1 MDVKLRYELDLA
13 PESRWNILSS
23 TAAAKNA
30 LLYAQEAGD
39 FYAGKD
45 YYTTRQGA
53 ESYLIKLT
61 ISGCGE
67 LRYGGRCYPVP
78 PGHFFWID
86 CREEQSYRTAPD
98 ADGWHVVWVHFY
110 GANAKF
116 YYESFLRNNGAE
128 PVGTLPTDSPAY
140 SAMQALLELS
150 PSENGQ
156 MERDLRAAELLTRLL
171 TQCLLSAMD
180 HSQTSNLPQ
189 SVREICVYLMNH
201 YAQKHTLEELGV
213 RFNMSACHLQKQF
226 KRYVGQSPTDY
237 LICQRMLHEK
247 ELMRT
252 TRKPIGEIAAMVGV
266 TNLGYFTRQFKKQEG
281 LTPQEYRSLWPAYE
295 K

>member
-1 MDVKLRYELDLA
+1 MA
-13 PESRWNILSS
+13 
-23 TAAAKNA
+23 
-30 LLYAQEAGD
+30 
-39 FYAGKD
+39 
-45 YYTTRQGA
+45 
-53 ESYLIKLT
+53 
-61 ISGCGE
+61 
-67 LRYGGRCYPVP
+67 
-78 PGHFFWID
+78 
-86 CREEQSYRTAPD
+86 
-98 ADGWHVVWVHFY
+98 
-110 GANAKF
+110 
-116 YYESFLRNNGAE
+116 
-128 PVGTLPTDSPAY
+128 
-140 SAMQALLELS
+140 
-150 PSENGQ
+150 
-156 MERDLRAAELLTRLL
+156 RDLRAAELLTRLL

-237 LICQRMLHEK
+237 LICQRMLHAK

>member
-1 MDVKLRYELDLA
+1 MEYPFLDGCGQKCA
-13 PESRWNILSS
+13 SVR
-23 TAAAKNA
+23 
-30 LLYAQEAGD
+30 AGGGG

-150 PSENGQ
+150 LSENGQ

-237 LICQRMLHEK
+237 LICQRMLHAK

>member
-1 MDVKLRYELDLA
+1 MC
-13 PESRWNILSS
+13 
-23 TAAAKNA
+23 TC
-30 LLYAQEAGD
+30 
-39 FYAGKD
+39 GKF
-45 YYTTRQGA
+45 GF
-53 ESYLIKLT
+53 SKFVF
-61 ISGCGE
+61 GN
-67 LRYGGRCYPVP
+67 
-78 PGHFFWID
+78 
-86 CREEQSYRTAPD
+86 TAPD

-237 LICQRMLHEK
+237 LICQRMLHAK